1 MATIEFMGK
10 GGMILNKAGGRGGG
24 GREGGENGFLSR
36 GV

>member
-10 GGMILNKAGGRGGG
+10 GGIILNKAGGREGGSG
-24 GREGGENGFLSR
+24 EGGENGFLSM